1 MNLTFIELYLKRGY
15 NLRPSAYSAFAYI
28 YVIKKKGINS
38 PLLEC
43 KHNTHK
49 NIYIKYIYREIDIEL
64 DEV

>member
-43 KHNTHK
+43 KHNTPK
-49 NIYIKYIYREIDIEL
+49 YIYIYIKHI
-64 DEV
+64 